1 MEFKKYYLF
10 KILFEGCSSLLVIPD
25 ISKWKINTYCNVKK
39 MFYGCSSLMT
49 YPDISEWNISA
60 FTKAEDIFELKF
72 FKSEVNSKSSSVSKS
87 IIENLSE
94 YYDDCLSVF
103 SNPEINENNNGQ
115 KIETII
121 EFQNNLNQQNNVF
134 NSLNRDNKI
143 NPFFSLF
150 PYIKTQKFSK
160 QNYIFRRI
168 HLNYFKNIFN
178 LENKDYN
185 KKDCEDI
192 FENFTKMIILSL
204 LPEEEKSKDI
214 EEKIE
219 NYSESD
225 NNDFINYY
233 YNHFYDE

>member
-1 MEFKKYYLF
+1 
-10 KILFEGCSSLLVIPD
+10 
-25 ISKWKINTYCNVKK
+25 
-39 MFYGCSSLMT
+39 MT
-49 YPDISEWNISA
+49 YPDISNWNISA
-60 FTKAEDIFELKF
+60 FTKTEDIFEL
-72 FKSEVNSKSSSVSKS
+72 FKPEVSSNSSSVSKS

-94 YYDDCLSVF
+94 YFDDCLSVF

-115 KIETII
+115 KIEAII
-121 EFQNNLNQQNNVF
+121 EFQNNINQQNNIF
-134 NSLNRDNKI
+134 NSLNCDNKI
-143 NPFFSLF
+143 NYIFSLF
-150 PYIKTQKFSK
+150 PYIKTPKISK

-168 HLNYFKNIFN
+168 HLNHFKNIFN
-178 LENKDYN
+178 FVNKEYN

-192 FENFTKMIILSL
+192 FENLTKLIILPL
-204 LPEEEKSKDI
+204 LPKEENSKDI